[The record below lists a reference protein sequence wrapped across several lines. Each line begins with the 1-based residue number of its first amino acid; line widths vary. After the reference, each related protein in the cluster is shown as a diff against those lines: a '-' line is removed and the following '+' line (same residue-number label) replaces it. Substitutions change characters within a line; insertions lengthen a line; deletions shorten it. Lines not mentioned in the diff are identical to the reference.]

1 MTSFKECVR
10 DGDVT
15 IGTFLNLGSP
25 LVAEVCALSGFDW
38 LLVDLEHGA
47 GGEEAMVGQ
56 LLAGAA
62 HDVPMLVRV
71 ESAERIRVGHALDLG
86 AAGVMFPRLDTPDQ
100 VVIAVSHMWYPP
112 RGDRGVAT
120 YNRARRFGGD
130 TRTASDVNDELLSVV
145 QIETSLALSNVTD
158 IAATPGVDVL
168 FVGPS
173 DLSAALGCPGQL
185 DAEVYIDALN
195 RVVAAA
201 RGARIAAGIL
211 VGDTDMVEA
220 HLDRGFSFVA
230 VASDS
235 ALLRRSATTAARK
248 KHTVGEG
255 RRRLRNSDEQPYGS
269 ILRTNASAPPART
282 SPADR

>member
-1 MTSFKECVR
+1 VTSFKEHVR
-10 DGDVT
+10 KGDVSL
-15 IGTFLNLGSP
+15 GTFLNLGSP

-47 GGEEAMVGQ
+47 GGEEGLVGQ

-62 HDVPMLVRV
+62 HDVPVLVRV

-86 AAGVMFPRLDTPDQ
+86 ASGVMYPRLDTPDE
-100 VVIAVSHMWYPP
+100 VANAVRHLWYPP
-112 RGDRGVAT
+112 KGDRGIAT
-120 YNRARRFGGD
+120 YNRARNFGGD
-130 TRTASDVNDELLSVV
+130 KRSSSDVNDAMVCVV
-145 QIETSLALSNVTD
+145 QIETSSALMNVTG

-185 DAEVYIDALN
+185 DSDVYLDALDH
-195 RVVAAA
+195 VVSAA

-211 VGDTDMVEA
+211 VADDDRVQS
-220 HLDRGFSFVA
+220 HIDRGFSFIS

-235 ALLRRSATTAARK
+235 ALLRRAATSAAQ
-248 KHTVGEG
+248 
-255 RRRLRNSDEQPYGS
+255 S
-269 ILRTNASAPPART
+269 ASLK
-282 SPADR
+282 